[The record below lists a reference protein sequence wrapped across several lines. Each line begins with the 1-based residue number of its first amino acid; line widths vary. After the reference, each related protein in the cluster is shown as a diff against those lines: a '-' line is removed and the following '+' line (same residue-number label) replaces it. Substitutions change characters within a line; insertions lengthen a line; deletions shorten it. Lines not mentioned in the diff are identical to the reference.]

1 MIAIEDADKWDILL
15 HVLAPRVRFELT
27 SPFGHRLTSYT
38 WLQAWA
44 FAYLPPTRLGYL
56 GSIPAP
62 AYDVLKPF
70 LSKGAYL
77 RLQHSDSWAVA
88 TSGQTGMMY
97 HTYHR
102 LGYSLV
108 ARYKEAS
115 ACAFFTGTTRAKSDL
130 WS

>member
-1 MIAIEDADKWDILL
+1 
-15 HVLAPRVRFELT
+15 
-27 SPFGHRLTSYT
+27 
-38 WLQAWA
+38 
-44 FAYLPPTRLGYL
+44 
-56 GSIPAP
+56 
-62 AYDVLKPF
+62 
-70 LSKGAYL
+70 
-77 RLQHSDSWAVA
+77 VA

-130 WS
+130 WSWNDILPRVDCLRPLAGLLKMCLYSDSGILLLLVGNLRHPQYSTSRCPWPVL